1 MKVEIT
7 QVAQEK
13 LKEIMEEKGAASQS
27 VRIYIAGFGW
37 GGPSFG
43 LALDEQ
49 KENDEVDT
57 AGDIKFVVDNDVA
70 SQFNH
75 FNIDYLNDWLR
86 RGFYITANGAHSSC
100 WSKGRI

>member
-1 MKVEIT
+1 MKVKIT
-7 QVAQEK
+7 QVAKEK
-13 LKEIMEEKGAASQS
+13 LKEIMKEKGATSQS

-49 KENDEVDT
+49 KEDDETDT
-57 AGDIKFVVDNDVA
+57 AGDIKFVVYKDVA
-70 SQFNH
+70 SQFDY

-86 RGFYITANGAHSSC
+86 RGFYITTNEGYSSC
-100 WSKGRI
+100 